1 MKNWYKVFLIWFWSL
16 FFGGILII
24 SLSMWAII
32 SGAWGYMPPFEEL
45 QNPKNTF
52 ASEIITS
59 DNQSLGRY
67 YRYENR
73 VGVHYEDLSD
83 TLVMALIATE
93 DARFYNHTGVDF
105 KSLFRA
111 VLKLGRAGGG
121 STITQQLAKQL
132 WSPRAN
138 NILERAMQKP
148 IEWIIATKLE
158 RLYSK
163 DEILLMYLNQFDFLY
178 NAVGIQSASQV
189 YFSTTPKDLK
199 IEEAAMLVGMC
210 KNPSLYNPVR
220 HPERARNRR
229 NTVLSQMEKYGY
241 IDKATCDSVS
251 ALPLTLH
258 YRSVDHKQ
266 GSAPY
271 FREYLRVMLTAKEP
285 NESDYPSWNKQ
296 QYKIDRYQ
304 WDNNDLYGFCEKNRK
319 ADGSKYDIYQDGL
332 KIYTTIDSRMQK
344 YAEEAV
350 DEHMR
355 AQQVSFFKEL
365 KRKKNAPFSRS
376 LTQEEIDA
384 AAAALKAAV
393 DALEEKPG
401 FLFDDVQDE
410 AAFYFDPVYW
420 AYNHEPQVTDGV
432 TETTFEPDSS
442 VTRGQAVTFLW
453 RAAGKPAAE
462 NATNPFNDV
471 KEGDYFYEAVLWAV
485 EKGITDGTTETTFSP
500 NDTCTKAHIITFTWR
515 FNGEPKAAIENP
527 FEDVAEGDWFYAPAL
542 WAAENGISDEATG
555 TTATAF
561 NGADTC
567 TRGQSVT
574 FLYRSVEE

>member
-138 NILERAMQKP
+138 NTLERAMQKP

-189 YFSTTPKDLK
+189 YFSIWL
-199 IEEAAMLVGMC
+199 
-210 KNPSLYNPVR
+210 S
-220 HPERARNRR
+220 
-229 NTVLSQMEKYGY
+229 TVLRRFL
-241 IDKATCDSVS
+241 A
-251 ALPLTLH
+251 
-258 YRSVDHKQ
+258 RS
-266 GSAPY
+266 GC
-271 FREYLRVMLTAKEP
+271 RT
-285 NESDYPSWNKQ
+285 
-296 QYKIDRYQ
+296 
-304 WDNNDLYGFCEKNRK
+304 
-319 ADGSKYDIYQDGL
+319 GL
-332 KIYTTIDSRMQK
+332 
-344 YAEEAV
+344 
-350 DEHMR
+350 
-355 AQQVSFFKEL
+355 
-365 KRKKNAPFSRS
+365 
-376 LTQEEIDA
+376 
-384 AAAALKAAV
+384 
-393 DALEEKPG
+393 
-401 FLFDDVQDE
+401 
-410 AAFYFDPVYW
+410 
-420 AYNHEPQVTDGV
+420 
-432 TETTFEPDSS
+432 
-442 VTRGQAVTFLW
+442 
-453 RAAGKPAAE
+453 
-462 NATNPFNDV
+462 
-471 KEGDYFYEAVLWAV
+471 
-485 EKGITDGTTETTFSP
+485 
-500 NDTCTKAHIITFTWR
+500 
-515 FNGEPKAAIENP
+515 
-527 FEDVAEGDWFYAPAL
+527 
-542 WAAENGISDEATG
+542 
-555 TTATAF
+555 
-561 NGADTC
+561 
-567 TRGQSVT
+567 
-574 FLYRSVEE
+574 